1 VQQAMQKANVQPPP
15 SPGPGEWV
23 SAMKYAHPLQGL
35 WARLVTAPG
44 IYEQGMLLD
53 QLNNIVGVEGGAD
66 QKVGNESRK
75 RFDDLKKELKAI
87 AGELEK
93 VAGR

>member
-1 VQQAMQKANVQPPP
+1 M
-15 SPGPGEWV
+15 
-23 SAMKYAHPLQGL
+23 
-35 WARLVTAPG
+35 TAPG

-53 QLNNIVGVEGGAD
+53 QLNNIVSVEGGAD

-75 RFDDLKKELKAI
+75 RFEDLKKEMKAI
-87 AGELEK
+87 EGELEK